1 MSEHQE
7 ANQPNHESTASHQPQ
22 EAESPTPQ
30 PPEVTT
36 QPLEQPV
43 AKAQKPNQLIE
54 MGKQAIANLA
64 NKVKQMS
71 GSGTAPAETSELKE
85 TVKQEIGT
93 AWQFT
98 KDKVFP
104 SVLNGIIWLVDTL
117 DPPMAQVGSKIAET
131 VQSNP
136 NWTKLTESNLWKQ
149 ASTVTLSITRSLGE
163 VWSKAVA
170 NITVPDQVKHIASKK
185 SALTTLLIVLVL
197 FLLLKPSPAPKVA
210 KSPMP
215 VTKAPVASAPQ
226 AQVPVAVQKQ
236 VLAIAQNYGENLIR
250 NIQSNSQAGRLV
262 LELSDGW
269 YQLATDQQD
278 RLASELFN
286 MGQKLRFPTV
296 ILADNTN
303 HLLARPATV
312 GKSMVILRR

>member
-7 ANQPNHESTASHQPQ
+7 AHQPTPESTTSHQPQ
-22 EAESPTPQ
+22 ETESPTPPSSEATSQ
-30 PPEVTT
+30 PTD
-36 QPLEQPV
+36 QPTPPAQQP
-43 AKAQKPNQLIE
+43 KQLIE
-54 MGKQAIANLA
+54 TGKQAIANLT
-64 NKVKQMS
+64 NKLKQVS
-71 GSGTAPAETSELKE
+71 GSGTAPKETSELQE
-85 TVKQEIGT
+85 TVKQEVGT

-98 KDKVFP
+98 KEKVFP
-104 SVLNGIIWLVDTL
+104 AILNGIIWLVDRL
-117 DPPMAQVGSKIAET
+117 DPPMAKVGSKIAET

-136 NWTKLTESNLWKQ
+136 NWTKLTESNIWKQ
-149 ASTVTLSITRSLGE
+149 VSTVVLSIMRSLGE
-163 VWSKAVA
+163 VWGKAVA
-170 NITVPDQVKHIASKK
+170 NITVSDQVKHIASKK
-185 SALTTLLIVLVL
+185 SALTTLLIVFLL
-197 FLLLKPSPAPKVA
+197 ILLLKPSPAPKVVKA
-210 KSPMP
+210 PRP
-215 VTKAPVASAPQ
+215 DKAPVVSAPKG
-226 AQVPVAVQKQ
+226 QVPVALQKQ
-236 VLAIAQNYGENLIR
+236 VLAIAQNYGESLIQ

-303 HLLARPATV
+303 HLLARPAIV

>member
-7 ANQPNHESTASHQPQ
+7 ANQPIPESTTSPQPQ
-22 EAESPTPQ
+22 ETESPTPPPSEATSQ
-30 PPEVTT
+30 PSPQAQ
-36 QPLEQPV
+36 QPQ
-43 AKAQKPNQLIE
+43 QLIE
-54 MGKQAIANLA
+54 TGKQAIANLA
-64 NKVKQMS
+64 HKVKQMS
-71 GSGTAPAETSELKE
+71 GSSTPPAETPELKE
-85 TVKQEIGT
+85 TVKQEVGT

-98 KDKVFP
+98 KEKVFP
-104 SVLNGIIWLVDTL
+104 AILNGITWLVDTL
-117 DPPMAQVGSKIAET
+117 DPPMAQVGGKIAET

-136 NWTKLTESNLWKQ
+136 NWTKLTESNIWKQ
-149 ASTVTLSITRSLGE
+149 VSTVSLSIMRSLGE
-163 VWSKAVA
+163 VWGKATA
-170 NITVPDQVKHIASKK
+170 NITVSDQVKHIASKK
-185 SALTTLLIVLVL
+185 SALTTLLMVLLL

-215 VTKAPVASAPQ
+215 VAKAPVASAPQ

-286 MGQKLRFPTV
+286 MGQKLRLPAV
-296 ILADNTN
+296 ILADSTN
-303 HLLARPATV
+303 HLIARPATV
-312 GKSMVILRR
+312 GKSIIILRR

>member
-7 ANQPNHESTASHQPQ
+7 AHQPTPESSTSHQPQ
-22 EAESPTPQ
+22 ETESPTPPPSEATSQ
-30 PPEVTT
+30 PTD
-36 QPLEQPV
+36 QPAPQQLLES
-43 AKAQKPNQLIE
+43 
-54 MGKQAIANLA
+54 GKQAIANLTS
-64 NKVKQMS
+64 KLKQVS
-71 GSGTAPAETSELKE
+71 GSAPKENSELQE
-85 TVKQEIGT
+85 TVKQEVNT

-98 KDKVFP
+98 KAKVFP
-104 SVLNGIIWLVDTL
+104 AILNGIIWLVDTI
-117 DPPMAQVGSKIAET
+117 DPPMAKVGSKIAET

-136 NWTKLTESNLWKQ
+136 NWQKLTESNFWKQ
-149 ASTVTLSITRSLGE
+149 ASTVTLSIMRSLGE
-163 VWSKAVA
+163 VWGKAVA

-197 FLLLKPSPAPKVA
+197 FLLLKPSPAPKVVKA
-210 KSPMP
+210 PSPDR
-215 VTKAPVASAPQ
+215 APVASAPKG
-226 AQVPVAVQKQ
+226 QVPVALQKQ
-236 VLAIAQNYGENLIR
+236 VLAIAQNYGDNLVQ

-278 RLASELFN
+278 RLASDLFS
-286 MGQKLRFPTV
+286 MGQKLRFPVV
-296 ILADNTN
+296 ILADNSN